1 MIDKLYIQYLS
12 NLTLLI
18 LQGRWI
24 LMKTSL
30 EVRFKIE
37 TIRGGTKGW
46 ESRVEH
52 SRWLCSLSS
61 SHGHVAESTYIE
73 GVNSLVKA
81 AETRGRGYRTRK
93 I

>member
-1 MIDKLYIQYLS
+1 M
-12 NLTLLI
+12 I

-24 LMKTSL
+24 LMKASL
-30 EVRFKIE
+30 EGRFKIE
-37 TIRGGTKGW
+37 TIRGGTTGR

-52 SRWLCSLSS
+52 SCWLGSLSS

-81 AETRGRGYRTRK
+81 AKTRGRGYRTRK